1 MNPMANLDSGPDR
14 RIMATVLPFPEKLVS
29 ARPMPPNS
37 PIADHAPRLA
47 NGRDDG
53 ALWGRL
59 MEQAQRG
66 DRVAYHALLSGITPY
81 VRSIARR
88 YIGHADDADDA
99 VQEIL
104 IVINDIRHTFEP
116 GRPFKPWL
124 STIATRRCID
134 LLRRRTRRLQHEV
147 VSEDDFSSHSAG
159 SDTPEQATARLQTQ
173 VILSGAVDT
182 LPARQREAIRLLHL
196 NELSLGEAAERSGQ
210 SVGSLKVACHRALKA
225 LQTRLG
231 GKD

>member
-1 MNPMANLDSGPDR
+1 MNPVANLDSGPDR

-47 NGRDDG
+47 NGRDDC

-88 YIGHADDADDA
+88 YLGHDDDADDA
-99 VQEIL
+99 VQDIL
-104 IVINDIRHTFEP
+104 IVVNDIRHTFEP

-124 STIATRRCID
+124 SMIASRRCID
-134 LLRRRTRRLQHEV
+134 LLRRRTRRLQHEI
-147 VSEDDFSSHSAG
+147 VSDDDFASHSAG
-159 SDTPEQATARLQTQ
+159 GDTPEQAAALLQTRHL
-173 VILSGAVDT
+173 VSGAVDT
-182 LPARQREAIRLLHL
+182 LPARQRDAIRLLHM
-196 NELSLGEAAERSGQ
+196 NELSLGEAADRSGQ
-210 SVGSLKVACHRALKA
+210 TVGSLKVACHRALKT
-225 LQTRLG
+225 LQTRFG
-231 GKD
+231 GKE